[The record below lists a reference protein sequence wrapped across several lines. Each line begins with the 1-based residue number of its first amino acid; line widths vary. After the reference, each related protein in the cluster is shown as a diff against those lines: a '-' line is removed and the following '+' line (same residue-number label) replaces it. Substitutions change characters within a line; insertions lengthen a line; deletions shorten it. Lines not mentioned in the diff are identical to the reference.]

1 MPGWYKLPLGL
12 FYALKTKK
20 RKNIMQNLR
29 MCFFLRNFAAAKLI
43 FFVLWILK
51 VLKTNC
57 GRS

>member
-29 MCFFLRNFAAAKLI
+29 MCFFLRNFAAAKLN
-43 FFVLWILK
+43 FMYYEF
-51 VLKTNC
+51 
-57 GRS
+57 